1 MMTKLTYLPPES
13 EPILITPTS
22 PLCTSLNVA
31 VADPGLA
38 DYELISNSDILWD

>member
-22 PLCTSLNVA
+22 PLCLSETLQVSAL
-31 VADPGLA
+31 
-38 DYELISNSDILWD
+38 SDWDLYDFTASPIVWD